1 MIYLIVHM
9 VVLLLIASGIG
20 AAIGWYYR
28 GALGRDDVAA
38 KAAEDAARLADL
50 RAQRDAAEAQLAAA
64 ADKAESA
71 AASRVA
77 EIEAERAK
85 LEARLAELEEEVAR
99 LRAAPPPEP
108 AAPPPEPEVEP
119 EPESP
124 AATDG
129 AEPGAVRPIAKP
141 ADGGDDLRRIAGVG
155 PKIEALLHDLGIW
168 RYAQI
173 AALTP
178 EEVAWV
184 DERLTFKGRIERED
198 WIGQAKALAAESE
211 G

>member
-9 VVLLLIASGIG
+9 VVLLLIAAGIG
-20 AAIGWYYR
+20 AAIGWLYR
-28 GALGRDDVAA
+28 GVRDRDDAAA

-50 RAQRDAAEAQLAAA
+50 RAQRDAVEARLAAA
-64 ADKAESA
+64 ADAAESA
-71 AASRVA
+71 AAGRVA
-77 EIEAERAK
+77 EVEAERAK
-85 LEARLAELEEEVAR
+85 LEARLAALEEEAAR

-108 AAPPPEPEVEP
+108 
-119 EPESP
+119 ESRSE
-124 AATDG
+124 ADA

-198 WIGQAKALAAESE
+198 WIGQAKALAAETE

>member
-9 VVLLLIASGIG
+9 VVLLLIAAGIG
-20 AAIGWYYR
+20 AAIGWLYR
-28 GALGRDDVAA
+28 GVRDRDDAAA

-50 RAQRDAAEAQLAAA
+50 RAQRDAAEARLAAA
-64 ADKAESA
+64 ADAAESA
-71 AASRVA
+71 AAGRVA
-77 EIEAERAK
+77 EVEAERAK
-85 LEARLAELEEEVAR
+85 LEARLAALEEEAAR

-108 AAPPPEPEVEP
+108 
-119 EPESP
+119 ESRSE
-124 AATDG
+124 ADA

-198 WIGQAKALAAESE
+198 WIGQAKALAAETE